1 MTATIPREAIPMR
14 QVLVEGAFGEAK
26 FMERVWVEETFGE
39 AMLPEE
45 TFGKATLEIAH
56 AS

>member
-1 MTATIPREAIPMR
+1 LTATIPREAIPIR

-26 FMERVWVEETFGE
+26 FMEGVWVEETFGE